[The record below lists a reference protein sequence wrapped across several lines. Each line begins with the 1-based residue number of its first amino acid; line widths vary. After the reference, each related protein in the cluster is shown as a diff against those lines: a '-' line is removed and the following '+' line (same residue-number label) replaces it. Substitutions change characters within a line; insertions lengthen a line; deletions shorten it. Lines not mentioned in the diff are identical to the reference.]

1 MDVIYETPRLRV
13 RTWTERDVDF
23 LFDMYSRWE
32 VQRFLGKNPQVMHS
46 RDQAVATAQR
56 LSAYT
61 PDELFGAWA
70 ITDRAEGTPY
80 GTVLLK
86 QLPLSNGVVSDADIA
101 DTADTA
107 DTADIEDVE
116 VGWHLHPAAWGHGY
130 ATESARGALARGF
143 DAGLAEVFAVVRPE
157 NLASQAV
164 CRRLGMAALGSTDR
178 YYDLTVA
185 LFVAAPD
192 HTARL

>member
-1 MDVIYETPRLRV
+1 MDVIYETPRLLV

-32 VQRFLGKNPQVMHS
+32 VQRFLGRTPQVMTS
-46 RDQAVATAQR
+46 RDQAVETARR

-61 PDELFGAWA
+61 PVDLFGAWA
-70 ITDRAEGTPY
+70 ITDRGDGTPY

-86 QLPLSNGVVSDADIA
+86 QLPLSSGVVADAELA
-101 DTADTA
+101 DVEVA
-107 DTADIEDVE
+107 DVE

-130 ATESARGALARGF
+130 ATEAARGALARGF
-143 DAGLAEVFAVVRPE
+143 DAGLAEIFAVVYPE

-164 CRRLGMAALGSTDR
+164 CRRLGMADVGLTDR
-178 YYDLTVA
+178 YYDVTVA
-185 LFVAAPD
+185 LFQALAATSACNASPISG
-192 HTARL
+192 